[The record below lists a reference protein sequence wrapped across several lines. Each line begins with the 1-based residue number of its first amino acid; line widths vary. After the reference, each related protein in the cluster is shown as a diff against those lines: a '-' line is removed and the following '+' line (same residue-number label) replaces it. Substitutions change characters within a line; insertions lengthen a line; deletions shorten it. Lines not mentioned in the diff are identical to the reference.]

1 MQCEIFCFW
10 FLSLSI
16 MLSRFIYVV
25 ACIGTLFLFWLKV
38 CCMGILCFILSSIDG
53 YLGFHFLAI
62 MNNAAINLLCTNFC
76 FEIYFKDLFCF
87 WLHWVFV
94 AVCGLCL
101 VAVSK
106 GHPSLGLTGFSS
118 RWLLFEA
125 SLGLTGF
132 LSWWLLF
139 EASLG
144 LTGFS
149 SRWLLFEAS
158 LGLTGLSAGASVVAA
173 RGLSSCGPRA

>member
-1 MQCEIFCFW
+1 
-10 FLSLSI
+10 
-16 MLSRFIYVV
+16 MLSRLIYVV
-25 ACIGTLFLFWLKV
+25 ACIGTLFLFWLNNS
-38 CCMGILCFILSSIDG
+38 CCMGILCFILSSVDG
-53 YLGFHFLAI
+53 YLSFHFLAI
-62 MNNAAINLLCTNFC
+62 MNNATINLLCTNFC

-94 AVCGLCL
+94 AVCGLSL

-106 GHPSLGLTGFSS
+106 VYPSLGLTGFSS

-132 LSWWLLF
+132 LWWLLF

-144 LTGFS
+144 LTGS
-149 SRWLLFEAS
+149 
-158 LGLTGLSAGASVVAA
+158 SAGASIVAA
-173 RGLSSCGPRA
+173 CGLSSCGPRA

>member
-1 MQCEIFCFW
+1 
-10 FLSLSI
+10 
-16 MLSRFIYVV
+16 
-25 ACIGTLFLFWLKV
+25 
-38 CCMGILCFILSSIDG
+38 MGILCFILSSIDG

-144 LTGFS
+144 LTGS
-149 SRWLLFEAS
+149 
-158 LGLTGLSAGASVVAA
+158 SAGASVVAA
-173 RGLSSCGPRA
+173 SGLGCCATCGILVPHPGIEPMSPALPGRF

>member
-1 MQCEIFCFW
+1 
-10 FLSLSI
+10 

-125 SLGLTGF
+125 SLGLT
-132 LSWWLLF
+132 
-139 EASLG
+139 ASCRG
-144 LTGFS
+144 GFS
-149 SRWLLFEAS
+149 LRLHWGSRAS
-158 LGLTGLSAGASVVAA
+158 CRGGFSLRLHWGSRASH
-173 RGLSSCGPRA
+173 RGGFSLRLHWGSRA